1 MKLKRGAS
9 CGGTRPQQQQFSASP
24 VYTKS
29 EKEASVVAINLIN
42 SNANNFPVCIAF
54 YSFLCSGH
62 MTTLS
67 NQNLLDI
74 YLGDLDNIPLSWRIV
89 LRSYICWYVFLNLW
103 IILILLY

>member
-62 MTTLS
+62 MTTPS
-67 NQNLLDI
+67 NQNWREFSPGDWDNS
-74 YLGDLDNIPLSWRIV
+74 LGLGKSSREVTVARTFSLA
-89 LRSYICWYVFLNLW
+89 LE
-103 IILILLY
+103 